1 VLKRLAQDPAFTVL
15 TLRGVPIRLQAS
27 IILLPLWAA
36 MVGYIGGDA
45 GWQGSRFMVMLVV
58 LLYACAGLH
67 EAGHILVARKFGATV
82 KRIRISGLGAFV
94 LVESKQ
100 GTTPWQDL
108 AIALGGPAAS
118 ALLSVALVAAAW
130 PIVAGSG
137 MEVLLHRDAPALIVA
152 LALTN
157 VLLTVFNL
165 LPVSPMDGGRALD
178 AILVLRLQPV
188 PAARLVSAF
197 GQVVGVTLVASGMFL
212 TEERM
217 FRATALLA
225 AGLVFW
231 ISLRAERSARTS

>member
-1 VLKRLAQDPAFTVL
+1 VLKRLAQDPAFTLMTV
-15 TLRGVPIRLQAS
+15 RGVPIRLQAS

-36 MVGYIGGDA
+36 FVGYAGGNA
-45 GWQGSRFMVMLVV
+45 GWQGALFMVMFVV

-67 EAGHILVARKFGATV
+67 EAGHILVARKYGATV

-100 GTTPWQDL
+100 GTTGWQDL

-118 ALLSVALVAAAW
+118 ALISVALMAAAW
-130 PIVAGSG
+130 PTIAGLG
-137 MEVLLHRDAPALIVA
+137 MEILLQRDAPALIVA

-165 LPVSPMDGGRALD
+165 LPVSPMDGARALD
-178 AILVLRLQPV
+178 AILALRLQRAR
-188 PAARLVSAF
+188 AARLVSAF
-197 GQVVGVTLVASGMFL
+197 GQVVGVALVASGMFL
-212 TEERM
+212 TEERI
-217 FRATALLA
+217 FRATAFFA

-231 ISLRAERSARTS
+231 ISLRAEHRAHTS